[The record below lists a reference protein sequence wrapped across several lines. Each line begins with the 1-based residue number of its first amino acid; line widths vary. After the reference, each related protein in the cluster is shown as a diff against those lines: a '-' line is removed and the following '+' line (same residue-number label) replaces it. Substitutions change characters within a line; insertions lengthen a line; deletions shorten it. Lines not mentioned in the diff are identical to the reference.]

1 MSNKMAAVTVL
12 SGFRVLWW
20 GWTIV
25 PSHRESLAAGG
36 VTVSDPPRYG
46 TGDAIVASRVRV

>member
-12 SGFRVLWW
+12 SGFRVLGW

-36 VTVSDPPRYG
+36 VTVSDPVWDG
-46 TGDAIVASRVRV
+46 